1 MKKPFIK
8 APLLPVAL
16 LAAALLAAALIA
28 GCTPQPTPT
37 ASPDPTEIVTA
48 TSAPTVTSTG
58 TLQPTPTETLAPTA
72 TPDTRLKPE
81 NWQDWPVIPELEPA
95 AYDIFALGQEL
106 GRDIQVFSVIGDC
119 QSSPTYF
126 LNLYDEDRYTLPEGE
141 ENLEDT
147 IVWYAGSFVHRS
159 ITVGNGMTVASALNP
174 MWARANSEFCENT
187 ETPVDCEIRVSNPSL
202 ALISLGT
209 NWTPSTSQE
218 DYIAYLNQIVDILL
232 EQGVLP
238 VLSTK
243 ADNSEGDYSRN
254 LAMAQVAYDRHLPL
268 WNFWATV
275 QDLPNG
281 GLDKDRENV
290 YLNYQGWDIRNL
302 SALEL
307 LDSLRQQLTADE

>member
-1 MKKPFIK
+1 M
-8 APLLPVAL
+8 
-16 LAAALLAAALIA
+16 
-28 GCTPQPTPT
+28 
-37 ASPDPTEIVTA
+37 
-48 TSAPTVTSTG
+48 
-58 TLQPTPTETLAPTA
+58 PTPTETAVPTA
-72 TPDTRLKPE
+72 TPDNRFKPE
-81 NWQDWPVIPELEPA
+81 AWQDWPVIPDLEPPA
-95 AYDIFALGQEL
+95 FEVYALGQEL
-106 GRDIQVFSVIGDC
+106 GRDAQVFSVIGDC

-126 LNLYDEDRYTLPEGE
+126 FSKYDENRYTLPAVQEALQE
-141 ENLEDT
+141 TFD
-147 IVWYAGSFVHRS
+147 WYAGSFVHRS
-159 ITVGNGMTVASALNP
+159 ITVKNGMTTPCALNP
-174 MWARANSEFCENT
+174 YWSDPDLCETT
-187 ETPVDCEIRVSNPSL
+187 ETPLDCEVRLSTPSL

-209 NWTPSTSQE
+209 NWNPSTSQE

-290 YLNYQGWDIRNL
+290 YLNYQGWAATSPPWNC
-302 SALEL
+302 S
-307 LDSLRQQLTADE
+307 TACGSN

>member
-1 MKKPFIK
+1 MNKPFIK
-8 APLLPVAL
+8 ASLLP
-16 LAAALLAAALIA
+16 AALLAATLIA

-37 ASPDPTEIVTA
+37 ASPEPTERATA
-48 TSAPTVTSTG
+48 TSAPTLTPTG

-81 NWQDWPVIPELEPA
+81 AWQEWPVIPELEPA

-106 GRDIQVFSVIGDC
+106 GRDAQVFSVIGDC

-126 LNLYDEDRYTLPEGE
+126 LSLYDEDRYTLPEGE
-141 ENLEDT
+141 EYLEDT
-147 IVWYAGSFVHRS
+147 IDWYAGSFVHRS
-159 ITVGNGMTVASALNP
+159 ITVENGMTVASALNP
-174 MWARANSEFCENT
+174 MWARANSELCDNT
-187 ETPVDCEIRVSNPSL
+187 ETPVDCEVLVSNPSL

-243 ADNSEGDYSRN
+243 ADNTEGDYSRN

-281 GLDKDRENV
+281 GLDKDREDV
-290 YLNYQGWDIRNL
+290 YLNYQGWDTRNL

-307 LDSLRQQLTADE
+307 LDSLRQQLTTVY

>member
-1 MKKPFIK
+1 MTGQLPRKT
-8 APLLPVAL
+8 LLTTVL
-16 LAAALLAAALIA
+16 LAAVLVAGCAPQSTSPVTEQPTQTAAAPAKSTL
-28 GCTPQPTPT
+28 TP
-37 ASPDPTEIVTA
+37 
-48 TSAPTVTSTG
+48 TG
-58 TLQPTPTETLAPTA
+58 TLMPTPTETAVPTA

-81 NWQDWPVIPELEPA
+81 AWQDWPVIPDLEPA
-95 AYDIFALGQEL
+95 AFEVYALGQEL
-106 GRDIQVFSVIGDC
+106 GRDAQVFSVIGDC

-126 LNLYDEDRYTLPEGE
+126 LSKYDENRYTLPEGRE
-141 ENLEDT
+141 ALQET
-147 IVWYAGSFVHRS
+147 IDWYAGSFVHRS
-159 ITVGNGMTVASALNP
+159 ITVKNGMTAPSALNP
-174 MWARANSEFCENT
+174 YWSDPDLCDTT
-187 ETPVDCEIRVSNPSL
+187 ETPVDCEVRLSNPSL
-202 ALISLGT
+202 VLISLGT
-209 NWTPSTSQE
+209 NWNPSTSQE

-290 YLNYQGWDIRNL
+290 YLSYQAWDTRNL

-307 LDSLRQQLTADE
+307 LDSLRQQLTHAE

>member
-1 MKKPFIK
+1 MKNQSGPS
-8 APLLPVAL
+8 PLLILAVSLLAVAL
-16 LAAALLAAALIA
+16 IT
-28 GCTPQPTPT
+28 GCTPQSTSTTSATLAAT
-37 ASPDPTEIVTA
+37 ASATLQPTLT
-48 TSAPTVTSTG
+48 PTG
-58 TLQPTPTETLAPTA
+58 TLQPTPTETLVPTA

-81 NWQDWPVIPELEPA
+81 DWQEWPVIPELESY
-95 AYDIFALGQEL
+95 AYEVYSLGQEL
-106 GRDIQVFSVIGDC
+106 GRDAHVFSVIGDC

-126 LNLYDEDRYTLPEGE
+126 LSLYDEDRYTLPEGE
-141 ENLEDT
+141 EYLEDT
-147 IVWYAGSFVHRS
+147 IDWYAGSFVHRS
-159 ITVGNGMTVASALNP
+159 ITVKNGMTAASALNP
-174 MWARANSEFCENT
+174 YWSDPDLCETT
-187 ETPVDCEIRVSNPSL
+187 ETPVACEVRVSNSSL

-243 ADNSEGDYSRN
+243 ADNAEGDYSRN

-275 QDLPNG
+275 QDLPNY

-290 YLNYQGWDIRNL
+290 YLNYRGWDIRNL

-307 LDSLRQQLTADE
+307 LDSLRQQLAAAE

>member
-1 MKKPFIK
+1 MTTIQ
-8 APLLPVAL
+8 LPRKAL
-16 LAAALLAAALIA
+16 LTTVLLAVMLVA
-28 GCTPQPTPT
+28 GCAPQPTPAAT
-37 ASPDPTEIVTA
+37 KQPTHAATVTA
-48 TSAPTVTSTG
+48 EPTLTPTG
-58 TLQPTPTETLAPTA
+58 ALTPTPTETAIPTA

-81 NWQDWPVIPELEPA
+81 AWQEWPVIPDLEPTA
-95 AYDIFALGQEL
+95 FEVYALGQEL
-106 GRDIQVFSVIGDC
+106 GRDSRVFSVIGDC

-126 LNLYDEDRYTLPEGE
+126 LSKYDENRYTLPEGE
-141 ENLEDT
+141 EALQET
-147 IVWYAGSFVHRS
+147 IDWYAGSFVHRS
-159 ITVGNGMTVASALNP
+159 ITVKNGMTAPGALNP
-174 MWARANSEFCENT
+174 YWSDPDLCET
-187 ETPVDCEIRVSNPSL
+187 KETPVACEVRLSNPSL

-209 NWTPSTSQE
+209 NWNPSTSQE
-218 DYIAYLNQIVDILL
+218 NYIAYLNQIVDILL
-232 EQGVLP
+232 ERGVLP

-243 ADNSEGDYSRN
+243 ADNTEGDYSRN

-307 LDSLRQQLTADE
+307 LDSLRQQLTHAE